1 MSNYVDNVLIK
12 LKRKYSKDE
21 IVTYLFNKVSNL
33 EIENGK
39 LKSYILELEH
49 NEESKTKLKKEVV
62 RLHKLLNGKIIQ
74 T

>member
-12 LKRKYSKDE
+12 LRRKYSKDE

-39 LKSYILELEH
+39 LKSYIDELEH
-49 NEESKTKLKKEVV
+49 NEESKTKLKKEVI